1 LWGRFAKRTYN
12 PLIMD
17 WIEIALRVDGEAAEA
32 VADLLQRYG
41 HQGVAIEQEDVPAEQ
56 WDEGEASPPQRLTI
70 RAYIPADQRAEEAKI
85 RLETALGHMS
95 WLYPMPTPSY
105 HIVREEDWAEAWK
118 AHYHPLRIGRRLHIR
133 PLWTETRTA
142 PEDVVISL
150 DPGMAFGTGTHP
162 STQLC
167 LQALEDRIQT
177 GARVLDLGC
186 GSGILAIA
194 AAKLGAVRVLA
205 LDIDPVAVEIAQKN
219 VEQNAVAEKVTV
231 QEGSLESVVGSSRR
245 FDVIVVNILAKVIIQ
260 MCEGHLRDVVRP
272 GGFAIF
278 SGIIHD
284 QANDVEAALRHTGL
298 EPYSRREEG
307 DWILIEARRP
317 HST

>member
-1 LWGRFAKRTYN
+1 
-12 PLIMD
+12 MD

-41 HQGVAIEQEDVPAEQ
+41 HQGVAIEQEDIPTEQ
-56 WDEGEASPPQRLTI
+56 WDDGEAHPAQRLTV
-70 RAYIPADQRAEEAKI
+70 RAYIPADHRSEAAKR
-85 RLETALGHMS
+85 RLETALGHMNL
-95 WLYPMPTPSY
+95 LYPMPAPSY
-105 HIVREEDWAEAWK
+105 HIVKEADWAEAWK
-118 AHYHPLRIGRRLHIR
+118 AHYHPLRIGRSLYIR
-133 PLWTETRTA
+133 PLWVEMETA

-167 LQALEDRIQT
+167 LQALEDRIQPGT
-177 GARVLDLGC
+177 RVLDLGC

-194 AAKLGAVRVLA
+194 AAKLGAAHVLA
-205 LDIDPVAVEIAQKN
+205 LDIDPVAVEIAQQN
-219 VEQNAVAEKVTV
+219 IEQNAVYDKVTV
-231 QEGSLESVVGSSRR
+231 QEGSLESVIGSPRR
-245 FDVIVVNILAKVIIQ
+245 FDLIVVNILAKVIIQ
-260 MCEGHLRDVVRP
+260 MCERHLGDVVRP
-272 GGFAIF
+272 GGLAIF

-284 QANDVEAALRHTGL
+284 QADEVETALRHTGL
-298 EPYSRREEG
+298 EPCSRREEG